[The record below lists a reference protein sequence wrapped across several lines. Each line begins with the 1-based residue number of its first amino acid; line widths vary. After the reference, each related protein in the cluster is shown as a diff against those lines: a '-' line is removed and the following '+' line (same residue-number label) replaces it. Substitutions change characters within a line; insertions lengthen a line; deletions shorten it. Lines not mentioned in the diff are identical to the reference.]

1 MNENKRPLHWLV
13 AFVFLFFAMPAMPAM
28 PAMAAKETLI
38 FAAAPGDVPDAAGFY
53 KPLLDLIAK
62 ASGKKVELQI
72 PANYIEYAKN
82 TRAGSYDLVFD
93 ASHFTAWRV
102 ARVGH
107 LALAR
112 LPGDARIVVATR
124 PDGPKSLDE
133 LASGR
138 RVCVLPAPTLS
149 NLAFEQLFQN
159 PARQPVLVVARSPAE
174 LTDCLSSKRGEAAV
188 FPSDIWEGVDA
199 KELRVIPQPNPIAF
213 PERTLTASGELEAD
227 LRAKV
232 AAALL
237 SEEGAKA
244 LAPFLKY
251 YKAEKLV
258 APDAKAYEPAR
269 LLLQQA
275 AGFQ

>member
-1 MNENKRPLHWLV
+1 MNENRRPLHWL
-13 AFVFLFFAMPAMPAM
+13 AALLLLFVAM
-28 PAMAAKETLI
+28 PAMAARETLI
-38 FAAAPGDVPDAAGFY
+38 FSAAPGDAPPEAAGFY

-62 ASGKKVELQI
+62 ASGKKVELKTA
-72 PANYIEYAKN
+72 ANYIEYAKN
-82 TRAGSYDLVFD
+82 MRAGSYDLVFD
-93 ASHFTAWRV
+93 ASHLAAWRM

-124 PDGPKSLDE
+124 QDGPKSLDE

-159 PARQPVLVVARSPAE
+159 PARQPVMVVARSPAE
-174 LTDCLSSKRGEAAV
+174 LTECLSSKRGEAAV
-188 FPSDIWEGVDA
+188 FPSDLWDGVDA
-199 KELRVIPQPNPIAF
+199 KELRVIPQPTPITF

-227 LRAKV
+227 IRAKIG
-232 AAALL
+232 AALL
-237 SEEGAKA
+237 SDEGAKA

-258 APDAKAYEPAR
+258 PADAKAYEAPRA
-269 LLLQQA
+269 LLQQT